1 MFIADLHI
9 HSHYSRATSRDLTPE
24 LLDWWARRKGI
35 QVVGTGDFTHPG
47 WRQELAEKLI
57 PAEEGLYRLR
67 EDCRRL
73 DGLPAGG
80 EIPVRFMITGE
91 ISSIYKWDGRVR
103 KVHSLILLP
112 GLEEAEAL
120 ALRLEQVGNLHS
132 DGRPIL
138 GLDARDLLEIT
149 LDVCPRAVF
158 IPAHIWTPHFSL
170 FGANSGFDRIE
181 DCFRDLTPHIHALE
195 TGLSS
200 DPPMNW
206 RLSALDKY
214 TLVSHSD
221 AHSPA
226 KLGREAD
233 LFTCEMTYPAI
244 KQALENKGAGG
255 FGGTLEFFPEEGKYH
270 ADGHRNCGVCLTPE
284 ETERAGGLCPV
295 CGKKVTV
302 GVWHRAAQLAD
313 RPEGFKPKDAAPF
326 ESLVPLP
333 EVIAASTGFSAA
345 GVKTAGRYEA
355 MLRQLGPEFVILR
368 QTPLEDI
375 EQAAGPSVAE
385 GIRRLRQGA
394 VEVSPGYDGAY
405 GKVSILSAADIDRLA
420 GQTRLFADE
429 PGKKAAR
436 PAQTLLP
443 VKRAASMEAARLDT
457 PSDGL
462 NPEQRQ
468 AADAR
473 ERTVAVIAG
482 PGTGKTRTLVDRI
495 ARLTEEGT
503 PPSHIA
509 AVTFTNKAA
518 RQLRERL
525 EKRLGKRTARAVT
538 VGTFHALCLRLL
550 EKWRGPVTLLDP
562 AEALE
567 IAAQVCRDTE
577 VSARDLLDGVSRLK
591 NGGESTLPPALIEAY
606 AARLRE
612 LETLDF
618 DDLLLETL
626 AQLEGGRK
634 PPAAFTHLLV
644 DEFQDVNP
652 IQFRLVLALNRE
664 GAGLF
669 VIGDPDQA
677 IYGFRG
683 ADSRCFEKLA
693 AACPGLRVIRLTQNY
708 RSTPEILRAAL
719 PVISARGEPRRLEAA
734 RPAGPKPGLLRAP
747 EPFDEALYV
756 VKAINAMVGGVDM
769 LDAQTM
775 HSRADKRKARC
786 LSDIAVLYRTHR
798 QAELLEYCLVKEGI
812 PYTVAGREDYLSDGL
827 VRRAAAFFRC
837 LTQPADRVSRR
848 VWLRGEGVED
858 VPEVPGWEGLAAALE
873 GPHPDLAQ
881 RLRAFA
887 PRVLE
892 DKPLPLLR
900 DWLAASGLE
909 ETEPLSRLCGAAGLA
924 ASMPDLLETLSLGRE
939 ADVVRQGKTYTPD
952 AVSLLT
958 LHGSKGLE
966 FPVVFL
972 IGVQDGRIP
981 LRRADT
987 DREEERRRF
996 YVGLT
1001 RAMDELILT
1010 GAGEPSAFL
1019 ADIPPEALEEE
1030 TARRRPVVKQ
1040 LSLFD

>member
-9 HSHYSRATSRDLTPE
+9 HSHFSRATSRDLTPE

-67 EDCRRL
+67 DDCRRL

-80 EIPVRFMITGE
+80 ELPVRFMVTGE

-138 GLDARDLLEIT
+138 GLDARDLMEIT

-181 DCFRDLTPHIHALE
+181 DGFRDMTPYIHALE

-221 AHSPA
+221 AHSPS

-233 LFTCEMTYPAI
+233 LFACGMTYPAI
-244 KQALENKGAGG
+244 KQALENKGDGG
-255 FGGTLEFFPEEGKYH
+255 VGGTLEFFPEEGKYH

-368 QTPLEDI
+368 QTPLE
-375 EQAAGPSVAE
+375 EVERAAGPSVAE

-405 GKVSILSAADIDRLA
+405 GKVAILSAADIDRLA

-443 VKRAASMEAARLDT
+443 VKRAVSMEAARLDT

-473 ERTVAVIAG
+473 DRTVAVIAG

-503 PPSHIA
+503 PPAHIA

-525 EKRLGKRTARAVT
+525 EKRLGKRAARAVT

-562 AEALE
+562 AEARE
-567 IAAQVCRDTE
+567 IAAQVCRDTA

-591 NGGESTLPPALIEAY
+591 NGGESALPPALIEAY
-606 AARLRE
+606 AARLQA
-612 LETLDF
+612 LEALDF

-626 AQLEGGRK
+626 AQLEDGRK
-634 PPAAFTHLLV
+634 PPAAFNHLLV
-644 DEFQDVNP
+644 DEFQDINP
-652 IQFRLVLALNRE
+652 IQFRLVLALNRAGE
-664 GAGLF
+664 GLF

-683 ADSRCFEKLA
+683 ADSRCFEKLET
-693 AACPGLRVIRLTQNY
+693 ACPGLRVIRLTRNY

-719 PVISARGEPRRLEAA
+719 PVISAGGEPRRLEAA

-775 HSRADKRKARC
+775 HSRADKRKARG

-798 QAELLEYCLVKEGI
+798 QAELLEYCLIKEGI
-812 PYTVAGREDYLSDGL
+812 PYTVAGREDYLSDGQ

-858 VPEVPGWEGLAAALE
+858 VPEAPGWEGLAAALE
-873 GPHPDLAQ
+873 GAHPDLAQ

-900 DWLAASGLE
+900 DWLAVSGLE
-909 ETEPLSRLCGAAGLA
+909 ETDPLSRLCGAAGLA

-972 IGVQDGRIP
+972 VGVQEGRLP
-981 LRRADT
+981 LHRPDT
-987 DREEERRRF
+987 DRAEERRLF

-1019 ADIPPEALEEE
+1019 ADIPPDALEEE